1 VEWWL
6 TGLIVGVGL
15 LTLLASGMP
24 IGFAAGVLGVVGLI
38 ITGRTVALFSISTW
52 AYGTLADFILIALP
66 LFIFMAEVLAFT
78 GLSDDLFDALDKW
91 MGKLPGGLA
100 VASVG
105 ACAAFA
111 ASSGS
116 STATAAT
123 MGVITIPEM
132 LKRGYNKSFCT
143 GAVAAGGTLGIL
155 IPPSIAMIIYGIWV
169 EQSIGRLFVAGFIPG
184 IITAAMMMTF
194 IVIAAAVRPS
204 LAPRGESTRV
214 TWRERFIALF
224 KVWPIVAVFLSIMGS
239 IYFGIATPTEAAA
252 IGVVVVLSFAAFRRK
267 LTIRNLSE
275 ALLGAVRLSVFIL
288 VLIIGMTILAYLL
301 TTLRIPQELSG
312 WVVGLGLSK
321 WGVIWAMIVTYFVMG
336 MFLDVIGML
345 MLTLPIFYP
354 IAMSLGFDPIWYGI
368 MLVLNMEVALLT
380 PPVGLNVYVLKG
392 VVDPYGV
399 RVEDIFKGVVPFV
412 AILLISMV
420 LLQIWPQIALWLPS
434 TMH

>member
-1 VEWWL
+1 
-6 TGLIVGVGL
+6 
-15 LTLLASGMP
+15 
-24 IGFAAGVLGVVGLI
+24 
-38 ITGRTVALFSISTW
+38 
-52 AYGTLADFILIALP
+52 
-66 LFIFMAEVLAFT
+66 
-78 GLSDDLFDALDKW
+78 
-91 MGKLPGGLA
+91 
-100 VASVG
+100 
-105 ACAAFA
+105 
-111 ASSGS
+111 
-116 STATAAT
+116 
-123 MGVITIPEM
+123 
-132 LKRGYNKSFCT
+132 
-143 GAVAAGGTLGIL
+143 
-155 IPPSIAMIIYGIWV
+155 
-169 EQSIGRLFVAGFIPG
+169 
-184 IITAAMMMTF
+184 
-194 IVIAAAVRPS
+194 
-204 LAPRGESTRV
+204 
-214 TWRERFIALF
+214 
-224 KVWPIVAVFLSIMGS
+224 
-239 IYFGIATPTEAAA
+239 
-252 IGVVVVLSFAAFRRK
+252 
-267 LTIRNLSE
+267 
-275 ALLGAVRLSVFIL
+275 
-288 VLIIGMTILAYLL
+288 MTILAYLL